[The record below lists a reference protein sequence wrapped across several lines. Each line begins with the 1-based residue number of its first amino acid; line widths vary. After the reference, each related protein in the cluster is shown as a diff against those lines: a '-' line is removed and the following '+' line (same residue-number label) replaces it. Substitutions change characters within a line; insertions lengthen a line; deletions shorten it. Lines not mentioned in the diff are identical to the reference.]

1 MGTTLGEASGE
12 GMARRPEQAVTTGVA
27 RPWLRDGLSNAGPIA
42 IAGLVANG
50 GSLVVTVA
58 LARLLAARDYGALN
72 QLIGVFFVVSTP
84 GTAVL
89 VAVVRRVTA
98 WDPCRDGV
106 LAQWVARLHR
116 TGGVVLFGFA
126 ACVGAAGPA
135 IAGLLGR
142 GDPLG
147 IDAAAVAGALWV
159 LLCVDRGLIQS
170 RRRYRAL
177 AGNLLVEGSLRTV
190 LMVAFGAAG
199 LGARGVA
206 VGILAAEALTAA
218 HARFLASRPTWERAP
233 SAGDPA
239 VEGTSSEP
247 ALVRAR
253 GLGRGD
259 LATACVTLGAV
270 ALLQYVDVLVL
281 VKDEPRRAGAYAAVS
296 VATKALV
303 FLALVLGGYL
313 LPEAAIAWRLG
324 RHALRQLAVTFGVL
338 AIPAAVLVSVSLF
351 APRPALDTVFS
362 GRYVSAS
369 AAFAPL
375 AGAMVCLSAVVVLS
389 TYLLAVGDRM
399 IGLVVAGAAVAAVF
413 AVSSA
418 HGHPEHT
425 ATADLVVQAVLLVV
439 ASAELVRVHRLR
451 LARTSPASGV
461 SRLQAVDAA
470 APAGADLK

>member
-1 MGTTLGEASGE
+1 
-12 GMARRPEQAVTTGVA
+12 MARRPEQAVTTGVA

-170 RRRYRAL
+170 RRRYLAL

-206 VGILAAEALTAA
+206 VGSSPQRRSRPRTHVSWRAGRRGNGPRPPATRRSR
-218 HARFLASRPTWERAP
+218 ARRRSPPWSGPGDSAGATSPPRASRSGP
-233 SAGDPA
+233 SRSCSTS
-239 VEGTSSEP
+239 TSS
-247 ALVRAR
+247 
-253 GLGRGD
+253 
-259 LATACVTLGAV
+259 C
-270 ALLQYVDVLVL
+270 
-281 VKDEPRRAGAYAAVS
+281 
-296 VATKALV
+296 
-303 FLALVLGGYL
+303 
-313 LPEAAIAWRLG
+313 W
-324 RHALRQLAVTFGVL
+324 
-338 AIPAAVLVSVSLF
+338 
-351 APRPALDTVFS
+351 
-362 GRYVSAS
+362 
-369 AAFAPL
+369 
-375 AGAMVCLSAVVVLS
+375 
-389 TYLLAVGDRM
+389 
-399 IGLVVAGAAVAAVF
+399 
-413 AVSSA
+413 
-418 HGHPEHT
+418 
-425 ATADLVVQAVLLVV
+425 
-439 ASAELVRVHRLR
+439 
-451 LARTSPASGV
+451 
-461 SRLQAVDAA
+461 
-470 APAGADLK
+470 